1 MDVGEIAWLYLIW
14 ALMILKL
21 ELVSRSESM
30 NETEIRVMTIY
41 VLIIRGGWFLC
52 RLGFFAIDE

>member
-1 MDVGEIAWLYLIW
+1 
-14 ALMILKL
+14 MILKL

-30 NETEIRVMTIY
+30 NETEIRVMSIY
-41 VLIIRGGWFLC
+41 VLIIRGEWFLC